1 MDPSQ
6 LLSLNVFTTFKVL
19 LFMILLVSLFLWFG
33 ALASGLQNITPVNII
48 ITASAAIGAQWLV
61 AILLSTIPGLGG
73 ILGFIFS
80 MIAMIYIFKRFLQI
94 TWEQALIVFLLTVVA
109 EVSAGTVIKLFLK
122 IDIWAF
128 ARTFIFIV

>member
-1 MDPSQ
+1 MDPTQ
-6 LLSLNVFTTFKVL
+6 LLGLNVFTTFKVL

-33 ALASGLQNITPVNII
+33 ALASGLQNITPANII
-48 ITASAAIGAQWLV
+48 ITAGAAIGAQWIV
-61 AILLSTIPGLGG
+61 AILLSTIPSLGG

-80 MIAMIYIFKRFLQI
+80 MTAMIYVFRRFLQL
-94 TWEQALIVFLLTVVA
+94 TWGQALVVFFLTVLA
-109 EVSAGTVIKLFLK
+109 EVSAGMIIKLFLK

>member
-6 LLSLNVFTTFKVL
+6 LISLNVFTTFKVL

-33 ALASGLQNITPVNII
+33 ALASGLQNITPANII
-48 ITASAAIGAQWLV
+48 ITAGAAIGAQWLV
-61 AILLSTIPGLGG
+61 AILLSTIPGIGG

-94 TWEQALIVFLLTVVA
+94 TWGQALIVFLLTVVA
-109 EVSAGTVIKLFLK
+109 EVSAGMVIKLFLK